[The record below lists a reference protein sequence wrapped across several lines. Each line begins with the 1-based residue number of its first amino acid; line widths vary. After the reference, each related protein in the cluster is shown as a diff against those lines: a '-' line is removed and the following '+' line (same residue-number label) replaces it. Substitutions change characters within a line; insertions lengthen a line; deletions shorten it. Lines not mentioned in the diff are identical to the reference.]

1 MVHQLDELHDQCEFL
16 LSVKYQAQSS
26 LVGQIVQFKAEAIAN
41 RDDMINL
48 IVTEILRGYNHKSD
62 DHLEVDEMFTLV
74 KEIMP
79 EIDDKYKA
87 SDGEVM
93 AAIQIFDEDGDGTYD
108 KSEVENFIKLMME
121 NGWTEGLRIA
131 KVNSGKGGG
140 DPKPET
146 EPGSKFE
153 IDFQDSNFG
162 VSQHDFKS
170 KLSSVAHQP
179 NPLRSSRGTELK

>member
-1 MVHQLDELHDQCEFL
+1 MHFHVFWWAYHRLPEWLLDCFFNRRAAKDGQHSYQQMVHQLDELHDQCEFL

-87 SDGEVM
+87 SDG
-93 AAIQIFDEDGDGTYD
+93 
-108 KSEVENFIKLMME
+108 
-121 NGWTEGLRIA
+121 
-131 KVNSGKGGG
+131 
-140 DPKPET
+140 
-146 EPGSKFE
+146 
-153 IDFQDSNFG
+153 
-162 VSQHDFKS
+162 
-170 KLSSVAHQP
+170 
-179 NPLRSSRGTELK
+179 